1 MGLEI
6 LERHFG
12 QIGADLKVQL
22 LPTYLGRS
30 RTLNREFDLDVQ
42 ESGRDELFLLRV
54 REDLQEVLEFSTV
67 NVQPDLRHLLLLVKD
82 PTEPRSDI
90 GKQKFL
96 CGHDERHW
104 FVAHVQNQSRT
115 VAEAMESLKP
125 PVARWAQRQQGVRMK
140 DRNKR
145 HNDGFIRQGE
155 WFFIPRPNFQ
165 LPKDSLLLVSEPLQ
179 RPGSKAHIVSE
190 VYRIGGEKVYV
201 NNQYPRGLTE
211 AQYVRL
217 IGQKPHLANA
227 NWRIMRRNPRV
238 FARGKVRH
246 PDHATITLPFWHEVL
261 MNGEVP
267 SPNVVFLD

>member
-1 MGLEI
+1 MGLEM
-6 LERHFG
+6 LTRHFG
-12 QIGADLKVQL
+12 QIGADLQVQI
-22 LPTYLGRS
+22 LPTRTGRFGTFS
-30 RTLNREFDLDVQ
+30 PEYDLDVR
-42 ESGRDELFLLRV
+42 ETGRDEQFLLRV
-54 REDLQEVLEFSTV
+54 REDLQETLEITAV
-67 NVQPDLRHLLLLVKD
+67 NVQPDLRHLLLLVND
-82 PTEPRSDI
+82 ARSPRN
-90 GKQKFL
+90 KEKFL

-104 FVAHVQNQSRT
+104 FVAHVAPASTT
-115 VAEAMESLKP
+115 VLNAMESLKP
-125 PVARWAQRQQGVRMK
+125 AAARFAQRQKQVRMK

-165 LPKDSLLLVSEPLQ
+165 TPKDGLLFVSEPLQ
-179 RPGSKAHIVSE
+179 RPGSKPHIVSE
-190 VYRIGGEKVYV
+190 IYRIGGEKVYV
-201 NNQYPRGLTE
+201 NNQHRRGITE
-211 AQYVRL
+211 AHYLRL

-267 SPNVVFLD
+267 SPNIVFLD